1 MPRDLAID
9 FGTATTRVVVRGRGL
24 IYDEPSVAAVDTRT
38 RDVLALGH
46 DAAELVGRTADH
58 VVAVRPLNQGA
69 ISDFDMAERMLRSV
83 LARCG
88 LGRMGRLRVLM
99 TVPAAATSI
108 ERRAL
113 KQAVRGAGAGSVYLL
128 ESTMAAAIGLDLPIN
143 EPMGSV
149 VVDVGA
155 GTCEAGMISL
165 GGVVAHKA
173 LRIGGRDLDR
183 AISSLVRQKLD
194 LVISDQLAEDLK
206 CHLGSVDPLR
216 PEVLAELH
224 GRRTA
229 TGIPASDDVSST
241 LVAGA
246 IGDLAAQMVHGVASC
261 LADAPPELAQ
271 DAIFEG
277 IHLIGG
283 GSRLDGFPA
292 LLEQG
297 ISVPVRVVN
306 DPEHVLI
313 EGAGRCL
320 EDLDRLRPLFASA
333 DR

>member
-1 MPRDLAID
+1 MVA
-9 FGTATTRVVVRGRGL
+9 RGRGL
-24 IYDEPSVAAVDTRT
+24 IYDEPSIAAVDTRT

-58 VVAVRPLNQGA
+58 VVMVRPLNQGA

-88 LGRMGRLRVLM
+88 VGRLGRLRVLM

-113 KQAVRGAGAGSVYLL
+113 KQAVRGAGAGQVFLL
-128 ESTMAAAIGLDLPIN
+128 ESTMAAAIGLELPIN

-155 GTCEAGMISL
+155 GTCETGMISL
-165 GGVVAHKA
+165 GGVVALKA

-183 AISSLVRQKLD
+183 AIASQVRQKLD
-194 LVISDQLAEDLK
+194 LVVSEQLAEDLK
-206 CHLGSVDPLR
+206 WKIASVDPGR
-216 PEVLAELH
+216 AEVIAELH
-224 GRRTA
+224 GRQTQ
-229 TGIPASDDVSST
+229 TGIPDTGQVSST
-241 LVAGA
+241 LVSAA
-246 IGDLAAQMVHGVASC
+246 ISDLAAQMVQGAASC

-292 LLEQG
+292 LLEAG
-297 ISVPVRVVN
+297 ISVPVRAVS
-306 DPEHVLI
+306 DPEHVVV